1 MAYVGY
7 NDAKKTANK
16 KYMDKLARI
25 SLWLSPEEKKA
36 IEERARKESKS
47 VNQYIKDKA
56 LTD

>member
-7 NDAKKTANK
+7 NDARKAANK

-25 SLWLSPEEKKA
+25 SLWLTPEEKQE
-36 IEERARKESKS
+36 IEKRAKQESKS